1 MENYSG
7 DSMLVNFGTGKCPL
21 CGDFGKEI
29 VKKNFRCSKCN
40 ISFNDFMIMQF
51 EEIGEY
57 YSKYWN

>member
-1 MENYSG
+1 
-7 DSMLVNFGTGKCPL
+7 MLVNFGTGKCPL